1 MILLLKSFCHV
12 QMLPLLS
19 DQKQPFFTLLSSLVP
34 ILADN
39 TNFDLARIET
49 LKLPYRVLVDCLW
62 FIQFAA
68 LVLTHLCLPC
78 FFPPNVEGGFALTS
92 ILPSGVT

>member
-1 MILLLKSFCHV
+1 MILLLKSFYHV

>member
-1 MILLLKSFCHV
+1 
-12 QMLPLLS
+12 MLPLLS

-39 TNFDLARIET
+39 TDFDLARIET

>member
-1 MILLLKSFCHV
+1 
-12 QMLPLLS
+12 MLPLLS

-49 LKLPYRVLVDCLW
+49 LKLPYHVLVDCLW

>member
-92 ILPSGVT
+92 ILPSHAT

>member
-1 MILLLKSFCHV
+1 MCKCCRCF
-12 QMLPLLS
+12 
-19 DQKQPFFTLLSSLVP
+19 QKPKAAIFALLSSVVP

-39 TNFDLARIET
+39 TDFDLARIET

>member
-1 MILLLKSFCHV
+1 
-12 QMLPLLS
+12 MLPLLS
-19 DQKQPFFTLLSSLVP
+19 DPKQPFFTLLSSLVP